1 MTFKARTHEEPHR
14 KCITASVISAVEI
27 AEALFQRQLAVG
39 QQGVPLDVPTVT
51 EHSGQG
57 GIDQVLLG
65 REIAVDQGLRDAELL
80 GQRTRRPLE
89 ADLGKKAAAS
99 STRRRRLAP
108 GGRRAAEGPV
118 PLGDAVRT
126 DRVKLLSRT
135 GSGP

>member
-65 REIAVDQGLRDAELL
+65 RAIAVDQGLRDAELL
-80 GQRTRRPLE
+80 GQRTRTIGRASWRE
-89 ADLGKKAAAS
+89 RGGADEESWGVWG
-99 STRRRRLAP
+99 TI
-108 GGRRAAEGPV
+108 
-118 PLGDAVRT
+118 
-126 DRVKLLSRT
+126 
-135 GSGP
+135 

>member
-80 GQRTRRPLE
+80 GKSSEERRV
-89 ADLGKKAAAS
+89 GK
-99 STRRRRLAP
+99 
-108 GGRRAAEGPV
+108 EG
-118 PLGDAVRT
+118 VRT
-126 DRVKLLSRT
+126 CTSR
-135 GSGP
+135 GSPYR

>member
-89 ADLGKKAAAS
+89 AELGKKS
-99 STRRRRLAP
+99 RRLLDEAP
-108 GGRRAAEGPV
+108 TPCAGRQASRGGAGPRSEEHTSE
-118 PLGDAVRT
+118 LQSLMRITYAV
-126 DRVKLLSRT
+126 
-135 GSGP
+135 